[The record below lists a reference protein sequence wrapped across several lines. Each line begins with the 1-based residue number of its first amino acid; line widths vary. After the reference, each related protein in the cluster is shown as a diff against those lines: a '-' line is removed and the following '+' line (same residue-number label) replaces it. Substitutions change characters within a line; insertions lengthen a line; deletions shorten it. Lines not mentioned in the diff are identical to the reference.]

1 MYTPAVAVLWARC
14 ALVSTPHW
22 TPLHPPTLPQVR
34 SHNEFFL
41 GFSVSRPLVGKTV
54 QRSGLRQLPNA
65 FLVAID
71 RGATTLHAVSP
82 DEVLEADD
90 ILWFAGE
97 AWRPAPKA
105 GGPPTAT

>member
-1 MYTPAVAVLWARC
+1 L
-14 ALVSTPHW
+14 
-22 TPLHPPTLPQVR
+22 QVR
-34 SHNEFFL
+34 AHNEFFL

-54 QRSGLRQLPNA
+54 QKSGLRQLPNA

-90 ILWFAGE
+90 VLWFAGE
-97 AWRPAPKA
+97 GPGTPSCFFSFPPPHPWQPASAALLPCA
-105 GGPPTAT
+105 TALLPG